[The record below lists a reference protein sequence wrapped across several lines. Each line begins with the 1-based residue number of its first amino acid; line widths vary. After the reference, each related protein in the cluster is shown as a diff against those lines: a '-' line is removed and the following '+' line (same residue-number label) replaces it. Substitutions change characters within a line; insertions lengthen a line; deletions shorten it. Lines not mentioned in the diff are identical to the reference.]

1 MHCTGLLCYSRSKYH
16 DWWSALTI
24 RVRSH
29 CKLHVSRIQV
39 SREIQ
44 MGASDT
50 KLESEMALTAHY
62 VVMLDI
68 KQRVVCFQRGFYFFT
83 LTKFNYLPHHKGH
96 HKIKNMRPIPV
107 TVILAMASTQVL
119 AACPKPEC
127 VGAFWTGL
135 SPSSRSGC
143 AVSFYLKYFC
153 RLFSLADPRLNSV
166 VSLCQWKPGAV
177 DRLQAAY
184 LGWPVQL

>member
-1 MHCTGLLCYSRSKYH
+1 
-16 DWWSALTI
+16 
-24 RVRSH
+24 
-29 CKLHVSRIQV
+29 
-39 SREIQ
+39 

-50 KLESEMALTAHY
+50 KLESEMTLIN
-62 VVMLDI
+62 VLDI
-68 KQRVVCFQRGFYFFT
+68 KQQICLFSENTSILFLYPYKIQ
-83 LTKFNYLPHHKGH
+83 LPTH

-107 TVILAMASTQVL
+107 TVILAMASTQAL